1 MISIGKK
8 RLKPVVALWIGF
20 LAVLFLA
27 FLLVVMPQERAKG
40 RIARQLDE
48 KRRATIDARGAA
60 SVKIR
65 TRLEQEI
72 ETLQR
77 MVGDFVTDH
86 TGATN
91 LAFEVSRISKDM
103 KLNAF
108 SLTNTAKEGFAEV
121 SGCTEILAKPVNV
134 SFSTKFNTF
143 AAFLNT
149 LERHR
154 PAIFTDTFRIVRV
167 PGDAKNHQV
176 DMKLFVLVPNHTKKQ
191 NSGIRTAKLETK

>member
-27 FLLVVMPQERAKG
+27 FLLVVMPQEKAKG
-40 RIARQLDE
+40 RIARQLDD
-48 KRRATIDARGAA
+48 KKRATINARGAA

-72 ETLQR
+72 DNLQR

-154 PAIFTDTFRIVRV
+154 PA
-167 PGDAKNHQV
+167 QV
-176 DMKLFVLVPNHTKKQ
+176 
-191 NSGIRTAKLETK
+191 